1 MYVTGVYEKLMMYF
15 GIKGDEYVEPVAN
28 MIDYSPKGESASA
41 SLKDTIIIADESGV
55 TGLDVEGKWK
65 WNYVYE
71 LFEPVLETYNNLV
84 LLTDLGGYS
93 VFAFDE
99 NGLLW
104 HMVFDKGIIA
114 AYYDESTK
122 YFLALHNDEDYKT
135 CITVYDVKKGNK
147 PLFTRKFGAYYMT
160 KADISSDASQMAVS
174 GFYQEAGIS
183 TAVVTFL
190 RMRDGEVYTTETFHD
205 NIYPYISY
213 LKENALFIA
222 STDQIVRIVRETTAS
237 SKMDTEKVIWE
248 RNADSTG
255 LVCVNSFRD
264 DYLIAAFSEINT
276 NLVSDTTTSL
286 IRIYNNKGEVVR
298 KIELDGKAR
307 GISTGKDTFAVYT
320 DHTVYLYNLK
330 GFLIS
335 KFNLVSDIQG
345 VSYLDTRVLFVSGQ
359 NQMAVV
365 DMSGKSK
372 TGGMLNEYC

>member
-1 MYVTGVYEKLMMYF
+1 
-15 GIKGDEYVEPVAN
+15 
-28 MIDYSPKGESASA
+28 
-41 SLKDTIIIADESGV
+41 
-55 TGLDVEGKWK
+55 
-65 WNYVYE
+65 
-71 LFEPVLETYNNLV
+71 
-84 LLTDLGGYS
+84 
-93 VFAFDE
+93 
-99 NGLLW
+99 
-104 HMVFDKGIIA
+104 
-114 AYYDESTK
+114 
-122 YFLALHNDEDYKT
+122 
-135 CITVYDVKKGNK
+135 
-147 PLFTRKFGAYYMT
+147 
-160 KADISSDASQMAVS
+160 
-174 GFYQEAGIS
+174 
-183 TAVVTFL
+183 
-190 RMRDGEVYTTETFHD
+190 
-205 NIYPYISY
+205 
-213 LKENALFIA
+213 
-222 STDQIVRIVRETTAS
+222 

-365 DMSGKSK
+365 DMSGK
-372 TGGMLNEYC
+372 